1 LSSPKI
7 ITQLLIVSAP
17 AGIHAKLN
25 QKEKE
30 QQQNKQKSN
39 YKHLIQQLKNY
50 FSIAQHAR
58 YRDI

>member
-1 LSSPKI
+1 M
-7 ITQLLIVSAP
+7 LIVSAP